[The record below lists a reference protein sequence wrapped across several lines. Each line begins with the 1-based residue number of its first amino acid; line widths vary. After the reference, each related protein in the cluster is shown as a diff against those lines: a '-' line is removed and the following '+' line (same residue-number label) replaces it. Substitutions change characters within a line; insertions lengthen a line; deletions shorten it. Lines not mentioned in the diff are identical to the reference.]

1 MITNKIGSERLTFP
15 NNDKRYSET
24 KVAKSLNLIENKSN
38 NKKNK
43 TQQNSAKREGH
54 SEKEIENKIKR
65 NNISK

>member
-38 NKKNK
+38 NKKKN
-43 TQQNSAKREGH
+43 
-54 SEKEIENKIKR
+54 
-65 NNISK
+65 